1 MFKKFKNHGCPL
13 NPTLIFDND
22 DDDDDDDNYADG
34 GGFFYFELI

>member
-22 DDDDDDDNYADG
+22 DDDDDDNYAND